1 MNRNIIKGVFVFLMI
16 QVSAICYGQS
26 YANDKVA
33 FTNYLVRMY
42 KAAPFDGIRVVEDYN
57 DLHLVS
63 VVLLQKEKYSSVSD
77 MNRVAAVKASS
88 QVSRYFNGSTI
99 NDELMIRT
107 TEDYTGK
114 ATTEITE
121 IIRENSY
128 GYSKALE
135 QLTNFEGE
143 NGIQVFV
150 FATKIEKK

>member
-1 MNRNIIKGVFVFLMI
+1 MFLSLIIVIGSNGLAQGFN
-16 QVSAICYGQS
+16 G
-26 YANDKVA
+26 DKIA

-63 VVLLQKEKYSSVSD
+63 IVLLQKEKYNSVSD
-77 MNRVAAVKASS
+77 MNRVASIKASS
-88 QVSRYFNGSTI
+88 QVARYLNGSTI
-99 NDELMIRT
+99 NDELVIRT
-107 TEDYTGK
+107 TEDASGESI
-114 ATTEITE
+114 TEITE
-121 IIRENSY
+121 LIRENSY

-150 FATKIEKK
+150 FATKIEKKK